1 MRKILSFFI
10 VSLMTFGVFA
20 QNSIVDLR
28 INADIPQDYKV
39 IKATEWPVD
48 QPSYRETIKS
58 EWYSFTTAL
67 DFYLGGTMRYFTNAI
82 FPDTFVQRINSD
94 ATKSYVKWH
103 SMGMVF
109 DPRDD
114 MWPLSNYDQLEIN
127 QPYKVDSIAFRYL
140 YEKYN
145 DNAIKDKLVVQFF
158 NSDKVAPWTMG
169 QEPFGTV
176 DFDTLTLSGVD
187 YSKQV
192 VYDLEY
198 KDTATWASGQYKWM
212 SFPVDIDIPKSTRPI
227 FATTFTFKPSY
238 SYKFNDTLSNLDTAQ
253 SMLPYKK
260 LNNFWHQMFYD
271 PASTALTSY
280 NNGLVMN
287 YETRYHKLTG
297 GIAALN
303 GKYLPGTAFTSA
315 YYPYV
320 IFKITY
326 DNDWIAINENNVNFK
341 VGQVYPNP
349 VSNIAKL
356 AVNLENAAT
365 VKIDFINAL
374 GQSTIAM
381 DNEMVNAGEHIYELN
396 TTNLTPGIYTV
407 RVSVDGFSSTQNMIV
422 K

>member
-1 MRKILSFFI
+1 
-10 VSLMTFGVFA
+10 MTFGVFA

-28 INADIPQDYKV
+28 INADIPQDYKT
-39 IKATEWPVD
+39 IKATEWPVN
-48 QPSYRETIKS
+48 QPTYRETNKS
-58 EWYSFTTAL
+58 EWYSFTSAM

-82 FPDTFVQRINSD
+82 FPDSMVQRINSD
-94 ATKSYVKWH
+94 GTKGYVKWH

-114 MWPLSNYDQLEIN
+114 MWPLSNYDQLEKK
-127 QPYKVDSIAFRYL
+127 QPYKVDSIAMRYL

-145 DNAIKDKLVVQFF
+145 DNAIKDKLVIQFY

-176 DFDTLTLSGVD
+176 EFDSFTLSGKD
-187 YSKQV
+187 YTQQI
-192 VYDLEY
+192 VYNLEY
-198 KDTATWASGQYKWM
+198 KDTASWASGQYKWL
-212 SFPVDIDIPKSTRPI
+212 SFPVSIDVPKSTRPI

-238 SYKFNDTLSNLDTAQ
+238 SYKFGDTLTNLDPNQ
-253 SMLPYKK
+253 VNLPYKK

-280 NNGLVMN
+280 NNGIVMN
-287 YETRYHKLTG
+287 FETRYHKLAG
-297 GIAALN
+297 GIAVLN
-303 GKYLPGTAFTSA
+303 GKYLPGTAFTNA

-326 DNDWIAINENNVNFK
+326 DNDWVDAINENSVNFK

-349 VSNIAKL
+349 SKNIAKIAL
-356 AVNLENAAT
+356 NLENAGNLN
-365 VKIDFINAL
+365 VEFINTL
-374 GQSTIAM
+374 GQSIVAI
-381 DNEMVNAGEHIYELN
+381 DNVMVSAGEHVYELN

-407 RVSVDGFSSTQNMIV
+407 KVSVNSVFSTQNMIV
-422 K
+422 Y